1 MQQTRQMI
9 DIHSHVLP
17 FVDDGSVDM
26 DSSLEIINQYK
37 KQGVDAVILTPHYR
51 GKFKLPTEEIL
62 EEFFLFSN
70 RVKESGG
77 GIDLYLGQ
85 EIFAGADIND
95 LVENAKVLNLA
106 NSKYLL
112 LEFDYSLEEDIAE
125 KVYELSRRG
134 YHPIVA
140 HMERYVYA
148 DLMMAVS
155 IKHAG
160 GFIQVNADTILG
172 KCGRVLKKKAK
183 DLLRL
188 GLVDFVASDVH
199 CDRALLMKKAYKH
212 VKRKF
217 GQKMAENVFY
227 NNAKKI
233 IEG

>member
-1 MQQTRQMI
+1 MI

-17 FVDDGSVDM
+17 FVDDGSVDI

-140 HMERYVYA
+140 HMERYAYA

-199 CDRALLMKKAYKH
+199 CDRALLMEKAYKH